1 MPRVDK
7 IDAKKWKELFRY
19 NRENIRFGFKK
30 ANKGARPRQHAYL
43 ARDLVPKLKQSLIP
57 VEKPVGQQ
65 VITQREPW
73 KIQFALSLSAAL
85 CATMRP
91 RVKQSAA
98 TTVMGVIE
106 FYSYALKITSDTH
119 FLDLPKRQQKDFIK
133 TATDRIGR
141 LVYYFF
147 TAFAASSLSEASN
160 WEEASQRHNDAVQ
173 KFATD
178 QFYLVR
184 DHAAKLIEDFRPSPP
199 DAPWRFADYDPS
211 SHQLIPD
218 RERANIRKRIARL
231 IGNIPDERLAYEA
244 AYFSV
249 ENCANGVIKK
259 FDLKTT
265 QYAFVNGL
273 HVKMAPN
280 KAK

>member
-1 MPRVDK
+1 MPRVDQ

-30 ANKGARPRQHAYL
+30 ANKGARPRQHAFL
-43 ARDLVPKLKQSLIP
+43 ACDLVPKLKQSLIYG
-57 VEKPVGQQ
+57 EKPVGQQ
-65 VITQREPW
+65 VITRREPW

-106 FYSYALKITSDTH
+106 FYSYALKITSDIY

-141 LVYYFF
+141 LVYYYF
-147 TAFAASSLSEASN
+147 TAFAASSLSEASD
-160 WEEASQRHNDAVQ
+160 WEEASQSHNDAVQ
-173 KFATD
+173 KLATD
-178 QFYLVR
+178 QFYLIEY
-184 DHAAKLIEDFRPSPP
+184 HAAKLIEDICPPPP
-199 DAPWRFADYDPS
+199 DDQWIHSDYEHR
-211 SHQLIPD
+211 SHRSIPD
-218 RERANIRKRIARL
+218 KEWANIRKRIARL
-231 IGNIPDERLAYEA
+231 IDKIPDEDLAYEA

-249 ENCANGVIKK
+249 ENCAYDMVNK
-259 FDLKTT
+259 FNLKTT
-265 QYAFVNGL
+265 PYAFLNGL
-273 HVKMAPN
+273 KVETTSK
-280 KAK
+280 